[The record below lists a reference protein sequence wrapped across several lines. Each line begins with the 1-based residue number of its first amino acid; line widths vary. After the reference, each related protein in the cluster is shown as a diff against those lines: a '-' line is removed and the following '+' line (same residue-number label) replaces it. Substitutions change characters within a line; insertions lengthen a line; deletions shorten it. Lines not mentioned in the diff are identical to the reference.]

1 MLNLLFTVTDQQLAP
16 WWNLE
21 LEGNVSHYYTCLCV
35 CVSADYDEI
44 ILESRSSE
52 LLLRNF
58 KIWHQQFPTDAVSSQ
73 VLHVAWNYLVICCRS
88 LDLDAQVVAFSWRL
102 LLQVSILQQCWCSE
116 FAPRVCGI
124 DARVHSPVVGFFCDD
139 PRTCLTPC
147 VDTRTW
153 KGGPTGIAMAIRGR
167 PVGVTNSLNR
177 NWIYRNDTFRG

>member
-58 KIWHQQFPTDAVSSQ
+58 NIWHQQFPTDAVSSQ

-124 DARVHSPVVGFFCDD
+124 DASIVLWSVSFVMTLAHVLRPALIPEPEKVDPLASP
-139 PRTCLTPC
+139 
-147 VDTRTW
+147 W
-153 KGGPTGIAMAIRGR
+153 Q
-167 PVGVTNSLNR
+167 
-177 NWIYRNDTFRG
+177 